1 MKKILFILFSAV
13 LLLGCSNNETKTS
26 NNSTNSKSQEI
37 ISIVDSMEK
46 KLFQMESAEE
56 LGNLHV
62 AMLDSIKQY
71 LINNN
76 DGVGLTVDDQEY
88 QKITE
93 RLTVYNHTF
102 LASLS
107 RYNPEMEL
115 SPIESENKDIARVIA
130 LMQSMEDRILTN
142 PKETEFNENNR
153 LELTK

>member
-1 MKKILFILFSAV
+1 M
-13 LLLGCSNNETKTS
+13 N
-26 NNSTNSKSQEI
+26 
-37 ISIVDSMEK
+37 
-46 KLFQMESAEE
+46 SAEE